1 MLVLWSLYCIIYNTE
16 GKKGVNSILFIFF
29 WSKVKNSNFFF
40 TSPIYNKINLL
51 PHSVALTFRTR
62 IFPITFS
69 INLYIFV
76 TNKDN
81 TTSESDTADY
91 VCAHKLCYSVPL
103 DSRASKRDEMSGM
116 PNVSGCFLVLLRLS
130 HRQNNNPIYTKKTP
144 NFR

>member
-16 GKKGVNSILFIFF
+16 GKKGVNSVLQFSFDQKLKILILFYIA
-29 WSKVKNSNFFF
+29 
-40 TSPIYNKINLL
+40 NLQA
-51 PHSVALTFRTR
+51 HSVALTFRTR